1 MSEITFKDLGL
12 EPKIKYTEV
21 KIGED
26 KILSV
31 VNYLPIVDKGNF
43 ITFVADLSIDET
55 TGCFSPVRVE
65 TYFTIAMCR
74 WYGGISFEPEDVH
87 ENIAKTYDA
96 LETNGVIDAI
106 RSAIPADELSF
117 IEDLV
122 KDTISD
128 IARYNSSAAGIIQ
141 MMNKDAS
148 GLDTYITDMLNK
160 IKNGENLEA
169 LSVIKDVVGKD

>member
-1 MSEITFKDLGL
+1 MTFKDLGL
-12 EPKIKYTEV
+12 EPKVKYTEV
-21 KIGED
+21 KVGAD

-31 VNYLPIVDKGNF
+31 ANYLPIADKTNL
-43 ITFVADLSIDET
+43 IMFVTDLSIDEA

-65 TYFTIAMCR
+65 TYFAIAICR
-74 WYGGISFEPEDVH
+74 WYGGITFEPEDVH
-87 ENIAKTYDA
+87 ENIAKTYDT

-106 RSAIPADELSF
+106 RDIIPVEELSF

-128 IARYNSSAAGIIQ
+128 ISRYNSSAAGIIQ
-141 MMNKDAS
+141 MMNKNAS
-148 GLDTYITDMLNK
+148 GLDTYITDMLEK
-160 IKNGENLEA
+160 IKNGENLGT